1 MQRFS
6 VKTRL
11 GFRCLNE
18 DTTAVRAVCS
28 SVLGLESPSYVIA
41 AVRGRPP
48 PIRVHSWFNPHHHIL
63 RFIREN
69 PCQSVAKK
77 TLNSNSSHQHWAR
90 AGKPELHNRTSPWH
104 TAPHSCPFVSIR
116 VHSWFKI
123 TTFTPCG
130 SSVNIRVN
138 PWRKK
143 LSTATAA
150 ISTGLGLESPSYII
164 APVRGPPNTTPFVS
178 IRGSKHHLRGSNPP
192 LTD

>member
-41 AVRGRPP
+41 PVRGTPP
-48 PIRVHSWFNPHHHIL
+48 P
-63 RFIREN
+63 
-69 PCQSVAKK
+69 
-77 TLNSNSSHQHWAR
+77 
-90 AGKPELHNRTSPWH
+90 
-104 TAPHSCPFVSIR
+104 PFVAIR
-116 VHSWFKI
+116 SHSWFKI
-123 TTFTPCG
+123 TTITPCG
-130 SSVNIRVN
+130 TSVKIRVN

-150 ISTGLGLESPSYII
+150 ISTVLGLESPNYVI

-178 IRGSKHHLRGSNPP
+178 IRVHPWFKTPLSWFKPTAHRLTSSAAALPPAALRIPEYNCGASLNACRFAAS
-192 LTD
+192 

>member
-41 AVRGRPP
+41 PVRGTPP
-48 PIRVHSWFNPHHHIL
+48 P
-63 RFIREN
+63 
-69 PCQSVAKK
+69 
-77 TLNSNSSHQHWAR
+77 
-90 AGKPELHNRTSPWH
+90 
-104 TAPHSCPFVSIR
+104 PFVSIPG
-116 VHSWFKI
+116 STPTI
-123 TTFTPCG
+123 TSCD
-130 SSVNIRVN
+130 SSVKIRVN

-150 ISTGLGLESPSYII
+150 ISTVPGLESPSYMI

-178 IRGSKHHLRGSNPP
+178 IRGSKHHSIRGHSWFKTPLSWFKPTAHRLTSSAAALPPAALRIPEYNCGASLNACRFAAS
-192 LTD
+192 